1 MKKALYA
8 IILCAVIAGS
18 NGVLI
23 KQMNTLS
30 AGAIAFFR
38 TMVPILILLPVLF
51 SKSKPLFTG
60 NYKKML
66 LASTINVVRLYFYL
80 LAFIYTSIGNA
91 IVLVYSWPIF
101 VFLIEVKYYKRPLL
115 KEQVGLLF
123 LAFVGMAVT
132 YSDKSFS
139 FENNDMIGM
148 VAAVL
153 CAFGYAITVVMF
165 KSESHYYTQNQ
176 TIVYQNLISSVFF
189 IPFLFFLPAVEW
201 EQIGL
206 GVFYGFWIG
215 IVVFQLFFYSLKHL
229 PASTASG
236 LMYIE
241 IISAIALGYF
251 VRNETLSIN
260 TVLGGILILIS
271 SFLITRLNT
280 KKG

>member
-139 FENNDMIGM
+139 FENNDMIGI

-153 CAFGYAITVVMF
+153 
-165 KSESHYYTQNQ
+165 
-176 TIVYQNLISSVFF
+176 
-189 IPFLFFLPAVEW
+189 
-201 EQIGL
+201 
-206 GVFYGFWIG
+206 
-215 IVVFQLFFYSLKHL
+215 
-229 PASTASG
+229 
-236 LMYIE
+236 
-241 IISAIALGYF
+241 
-251 VRNETLSIN
+251 
-260 TVLGGILILIS
+260 
-271 SFLITRLNT
+271 
-280 KKG
+280 

>member
-1 MKKALYA
+1 LKKALYA

>member
-1 MKKALYA
+1 LKKALYA

-215 IVVFQLFFYSLKHL
+215 IVVFQLFFYGLKHL